1 MDCHR
6 SALRNNNLIL
16 VTTIKP
22 ASAGF
27 LLEAD
32 MPARRRD
39 FILYIGDTFTRQVN
53 LKSGPDADIAD
64 FTGEFIVYN
73 DDNTA
78 LITANSPETGI
89 TLHNGYIDIQISDVI
104 TAALSVAGIP
114 RVGTVVEPAADCE
127 LPYSGVGNLAR
138 YVLRVES
145 TTGVVTTLLTGT
157 VGIVESI
164 VGAG

>member
-1 MDCHR
+1 
-6 SALRNNNLIL
+6 
-16 VTTIKP
+16 
-22 ASAGF
+22 
-27 LLEAD
+27 

-39 FILYIGDTFTRQVN
+39 FIMYIGDTFTRQIN

-89 TLHNGYIDIQISDVI
+89 TLHNGYIDILISDAT
-104 TAALSVAGIP
+104 TAALSVAGVP
-114 RVGTVVEPAADCE
+114 RVGSIVEPASDCE
-127 LPYSGVGNLAR
+127 IPYSAVGNLAR

-145 TTGVVTTLLTGT
+145 PTGVVTTLLAGT
-157 VGIVESI
+157 VGIVES
-164 VGAG
+164 VVEAG

>member
-1 MDCHR
+1 
-6 SALRNNNLIL
+6 
-16 VTTIKP
+16 
-22 ASAGF
+22 
-27 LLEAD
+27 

-73 DDNTA
+73 DDDTP
-78 LITANSPETGI
+78 LITLTTETSGI
-89 TLHNGYIDIQISDVI
+89 TLHNGYIDIVISDAVS
-104 TAALSVAGIP
+104 AAISVSGLS
-114 RVGTVVEPAADCE
+114 RTGTIVEPADNCE
-127 LPYSGVGNLAR
+127 LPYSAEGYLAR
-138 YVLRVES
+138 YALRVES

>member
-1 MDCHR
+1 
-6 SALRNNNLIL
+6 
-16 VTTIKP
+16 
-22 ASAGF
+22 
-27 LLEAD
+27 

-73 DDNTA
+73 DDDTA
-78 LITANSPETGI
+78 LITANSAGTGI

-104 TAALSVAGIP
+104 TAALSVTGIP
-114 RVGTVVEPAADCE
+114 RTGTIVEPAPDCE
-127 LPYSGVGNLAR
+127 IPFSDVGNLAR
-138 YVLRVES
+138 YALRVS
-145 TTGVVTTLLTGT
+145 SPSGVVTTLLTGT

-164 VGAG
+164 VRDE